1 MMTSRIIIRQSEKK
15 DKNAIEFLMNYEFF
29 VHQHVDWRPSLD
41 WLGNPAFHI
50 ASVENEIF
58 ACLSM
63 PNEVENVA
71 WIRLFAC
78 SSLYSKE
85 KIWDLLFD
93 AVLQKFEGK
102 VKKIFVLGIHNWFVE
117 LLKRRSFS
125 LLQNIIVLEWYQ
137 NQIDDLYGIDDLTI
151 HPVDLDDL
159 SSIVLLDKICFS
171 PIWQLPSHSMKE
183 AYFQAGYFTKAVLDG
198 KIIGYQLCTETSSS
212 AHLARLAVD
221 PEFQGK
227 NFGKAL
233 VQDLLQHYRLS
244 GINQVTVNTQDD
256 NLSSQALYKK
266 LGFQIIEEKYPVL
279 ILEL

>member
-1 MMTSRIIIRQSEKK
+1 MMTPQIIIRQSEIT

-41 WLGNPAFHI
+41 WLGNPAFQI
-50 ASVENEIF
+50 AMDENEII
-58 ACLSM
+58 ACISI

-93 AVLQKFEGK
+93 AVIQKFEGK
-102 VKKIFVLGIHNWFVE
+102 VTKIFVLGIHNWFVE
-117 LLKRRSFS
+117 LLRRKSFS
-125 LLQNIIVLEWYQ
+125 LFQNIIVLEWYQ
-137 NQIDDLYGIDDLTI
+137 NQIYDLNGIDNLSI

-159 SSIVLLDKICFS
+159 SSIVLLDKKCFS

-183 AYFQAGYFTKAVLDG
+183 AYFQAGYFTKAVSDG
-198 KIIGYQLCTETSSS
+198 RIIGYQLSTESSTS

-227 NFGKAL
+227 NFGKAI
-233 VQDLLQHYRLS
+233 VQDLLQHYRS
-244 GINQVTVNTQDD
+244 TGINQVTVNTQDD

-266 LGFQIIEEKYPVL
+266 LGFQVIEEKYPVL
-279 ILEL
+279 IREL

>member
-1 MMTSRIIIRQSEKK
+1 MMTSQIIIKQSEKK
-15 DKNAIEFLMNYEFF
+15 DNNAIEFLMNYEFF
-29 VHQHVDWRPSLD
+29 VHKHVDWRPSLD
-41 WLGNPAFHI
+41 WLGNPAFQI
-50 ASVENEIF
+50 AMDENEII

-85 KIWDLLFD
+85 KIWDLLYD
-93 AVLQKFEGK
+93 AVIQKFDGK
-102 VKKIFVLGIHNWFVE
+102 VNNIFVLGIHNWFVE

-137 NQIDDLYGIDDLTI
+137 KPIHDLNVIDNLLI
-151 HPVDLDDL
+151 HHVDLDDL
-159 SSIVLLDKICFS
+159 SSIVTLDKKCFS
-171 PIWQLPSHSMKE
+171 PIWQLPFQSMKE
-183 AYFQAGYFTKAVLDG
+183 AYFQAGYFTKAVLNG
-198 KIIGYQLCTETSSS
+198 KIIGYQLCTESSSS

-233 VQDLLQHYRLS
+233 VQDLLHHYRSS

-256 NLSSQALYKK
+256 NLSSQALYRK
-266 LGFQIIEEKYPVL
+266 LGFQVIEEKYPVL
-279 ILEL
+279 NREL